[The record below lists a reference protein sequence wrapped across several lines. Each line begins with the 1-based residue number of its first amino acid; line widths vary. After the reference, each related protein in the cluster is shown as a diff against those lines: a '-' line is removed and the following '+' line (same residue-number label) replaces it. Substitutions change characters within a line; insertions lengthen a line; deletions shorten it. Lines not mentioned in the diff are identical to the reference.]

1 MNTQERTMFTAEQ
14 VWGAVMAAHRIN
26 EGYFKEPVWDYAQDQ
41 RNPVKD
47 ANKLMVK
54 GWIRSNDLSKVTAED
69 IEKGMA
75 VRNHF
80 NSYMFLAIAGKL
92 NDFQQQAY
100 KIAQMPEFKAR
111 DGLELAI
118 ASCLPM
124 IYERDRAKK
133 EFMEQLRDS
142 TQLTGNVG
150 DAVSGEIVVLD
161 SRYNVNFNK
170 WKISAKL
177 VDSFVDFWYNKN
189 IEKGAVMK
197 IKGKI
202 KAQRGDNTTQLN
214 YVKQVG

>member
-1 MNTQERTMFTAEQ
+1 MFTAEQ

-26 EGYFKEPVWDYAQDQ
+26 GGYIKEPVWDYNVDQ
-41 RNPVKD
+41 RAPVKD

-69 IEKGMA
+69 IEKGME

-100 KIAQMPEFKAR
+100 KIAQMTEFRSR
-111 DGLELAI
+111 DSLELAV

-133 EFMEQLRDS
+133 EFMEQLRNS
-142 TQLTGNVG
+142 TQLTGEVG
-150 DAVSGEIVVLD
+150 DKVEGEIVVLD
-161 SRYNVNFNK
+161 TRYNVNFNK
-170 WKISAKL
+170 WKISAKM
-177 VDSFVDFWYNKN
+177 VDSYIDFWYNTN
-189 IEKGAVMK
+189 IAKGTAMR

-202 KAQRGDNTTQLN
+202 KAVRGDNTTQLN

>member
-1 MNTQERTMFTAEQ
+1 MFTADQ
-14 VWGAVMAAHRIN
+14 IWGAAMAAHRIN
-26 EGYFKEPVWDYAQDQ
+26 GGYFKEPQWDYAVDQ

-47 ANKLMVK
+47 ANKLMIK
-54 GWIRSNDLSKVTAED
+54 NWIKAKDLAAVTPED
-69 IEKGMA
+69 ILKGQE

-92 NDFQQQAY
+92 NDFQTQAY
-100 KIAQMPEFKAR
+100 KIAQRTEFTAK
-111 DGLELAI
+111 DSLEIAI

-124 IYERDRAKK
+124 IYERDRDRK
-133 EFMEQLRDS
+133 EFMDQLRNS
-142 TQLTGNVG
+142 TQLSGAVG
-150 DAVSGEIVVLD
+150 SAVAGEIIVLD

-177 VDSFVDFWYNKN
+177 VDSFVDFWYNKH

-202 KAQRGDNTTQLN
+202 KAQRDNNTTQLN

>member
-1 MNTQERTMFTAEQ
+1 MFTAEQ

-26 EGYFKEPVWDYAQDQ
+26 GGYVKEPEWDYAVNQTK
-41 RNPVKD
+41 PVKD

-54 GWIRSNDLSKVTAED
+54 QWIRTNDLAAVTPED
-69 IEKGMA
+69 IEKGQA
-75 VRNHF
+75 VRAHF

-100 KIAQMPEFKAR
+100 KIAQMTEFTAR
-111 DGLELAI
+111 QGLELAI

-124 IYERDRAKK
+124 IYERDRARK

-142 TQLTGNVG
+142 TQLTGAVG
-150 DAVSGEIVVLD
+150 DVVSGEIIVLD

-170 WKISAKL
+170 YKISAKM
-177 VDSFVDFWYNKN
+177 VDSYVDFWYNKN
-189 IEKGAVMK
+189 IAKGTVLR

-202 KAQRGDNTTQLN
+202 KAMRGDNTTQLN

>member
-1 MNTQERTMFTAEQ
+1 MFTAEQ

-26 EGYFKEPVWDYAQDQ
+26 GGYIKEPVWDYNVDQ
-41 RNPVKD
+41 RAPVKD

-69 IEKGMA
+69 IEKGME

-100 KIAQMPEFKAR
+100 KIAQMTEFRSR
-111 DGLELAI
+111 DSLELAV

-124 IYERDRAKK
+124 IYERDRARK

-142 TQLTGNVG
+142 TQLTGEVG
-150 DAVSGEIVVLD
+150 DKVEGEIVVLD
-161 SRYNVNFNK
+161 TRYNVNFNK
-170 WKISAKL
+170 WKISAKM
-177 VDSFVDFWYNKN
+177 VDSYIDFWYNTN
-189 IEKGAVMK
+189 IAKGTAMR

-202 KAQRGDNTTQLN
+202 KAVRGDNTTQLN

>member
-1 MNTQERTMFTAEQ
+1 MFTAEQ

-26 EGYFKEPVWDYAQDQ
+26 EGYFKEPVWDYKQNQTA
-41 RNPVKD
+41 PVKD

-69 IEKGMA
+69 IEKGQE
-75 VRNHF
+75 VRSHF

-100 KIAQMPEFKAR
+100 KISQMTEFRSR
-111 DGLELAI
+111 DSLELAV

-133 EFMEQLRDS
+133 EFMEQLRNS
-142 TQLTGNVG
+142 TQLTGEVG
-150 DAVSGEIVVLD
+150 DKVEGEIVVLD
-161 SRYNVNFNK
+161 TRYNVNFNK
-170 WKISAKL
+170 WKISAKM
-177 VDSFVDFWYNKN
+177 VDSYIDFWYNTN
-189 IEKGAVMK
+189 IAKGTAMR

-202 KAQRGDNTTQLN
+202 KAVRGDNTTQLN

>member
-1 MNTQERTMFTAEQ
+1 MFTAEQ

-26 EGYFKEPVWDYAQDQ
+26 DGYFKEPVWDFDQ
-41 RNPVKD
+41 NQRAPVKD

-69 IEKGMA
+69 IEKGIE

-100 KIAQMPEFKAR
+100 KIAQMTEFTAR
-111 DGLELAI
+111 QGFELAI
-118 ASCLPM
+118 ASCLPSV
-124 IYERDRAKK
+124 YERDRAKK

-142 TQLTGNVG
+142 TQLTGAVG
-150 DAVSGEIVVLD
+150 DRVEGEVIVLD
-161 SRYNVNFNK
+161 TRYNVNFNK

-177 VDSFVDFWYNKN
+177 VDSYIDFWYNKN
-189 IEKGAVMK
+189 IAKGTVMK
-197 IKGKI
+197 IRGKI
-202 KAQRGDNTTQLN
+202 KAVRGDNTTQLN
-214 YVKQVG
+214 YVKEVS

>member
-1 MNTQERTMFTAEQ
+1 MFTAEQ

-26 EGYFKEPVWDYAQDQ
+26 GGYVKEPVWDYNVDQ
-41 RNPVKD
+41 RAPVKD

-69 IEKGMA
+69 IEKGME

-100 KIAQMPEFKAR
+100 KISQMTEFRSR
-111 DGLELAI
+111 DSLELAV

-133 EFMEQLRDS
+133 EFMEQLRNS
-142 TQLTGNVG
+142 TQLTGEVG
-150 DAVSGEIVVLD
+150 DKVEGEIVVLD
-161 SRYNVNFNK
+161 TRYNVNFNK
-170 WKISAKL
+170 WKISAKM
-177 VDSFVDFWYNKN
+177 VDSYIDFWYNTN
-189 IEKGAVMK
+189 IAKGTAMR

-202 KAQRGDNTTQLN
+202 KAVRGDNTTQLN